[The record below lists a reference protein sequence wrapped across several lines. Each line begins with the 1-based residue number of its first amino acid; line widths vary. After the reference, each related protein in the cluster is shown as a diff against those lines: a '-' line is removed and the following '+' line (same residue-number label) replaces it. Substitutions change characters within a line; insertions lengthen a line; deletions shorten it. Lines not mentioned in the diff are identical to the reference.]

1 MIYTEL
7 ILGVYAYGSRQIRYV
22 SGDRDLCPRFGRGRD
37 VETKLSKR
45 YSRSALPCLVGDSVV
60 VNARACAKVKV
71 EWRDRKRRASTLNG
85 AHRTIL

>member
-7 ILGVYAYGSRQIRYV
+7 IPGVYAYGSRQIRYV

-45 YSRSALPCLVGDSVV
+45 YSRSALRYTAL
-60 VNARACAKVKV
+60 
-71 EWRDRKRRASTLNG
+71 EIASS
-85 AHRTIL
+85 